1 MKDNHVMST
10 KIKILYLALAILI
23 VYTLW
28 PSGGEQQEI
37 TQAAIISENEQGEMT
52 VFGVVLGKTTLGEAE
67 IILGSRAKRAL
78 FIMPPE
84 IDEQGNELIPE
95 HNVEAFFP
103 SLPDNSKMLLGL
115 HSKESELEQIR
126 YKAHGPIAFPSGN
139 IKLEIDDQQQ
149 AMVNNMPV
157 ITLTSIPRIKLG
169 PEDIS
174 NKFGE
179 PALVHVQEEIL
190 HFLYP
195 KIGLDVILDKS
206 GEALLQFVEPSK
218 FSQVLSSLDLDKEA
232 LTNPDTL
239 PQEHNN
245 EPL

>member
-1 MKDNHVMST
+1 MKDTHAMST
-10 KIKILYLALAILI
+10 KIKILYLALAILV

-28 PSGGEQQEI
+28 PSGGDKQEI
-37 TQAAIISENEQGEMT
+37 TQAAIIGENEQGEMT
-52 VFGVVLGKTTLGEAE
+52 VFGITLGKTTLAEAE

-84 IDEQGNELIPE
+84 KDEHGNDLIPE

-103 SLPDNSKMLLGL
+103 SMPDNSKMLLGL
-115 HSKESELEQIR
+115 YSTEPELEQIR

-139 IKLEIDDQQQ
+139 IKLEIDDKQQS
-149 AMVNNMPV
+149 MVNGMPV
-157 ITLTSIPRIKLG
+157 ITLTSIPRVSLG

-179 PALVHVQEEIL
+179 PALVHVRGEIV

-195 KIGLDVILDKS
+195 KIGLDVILDRS
-206 GEALLQFVEPSK
+206 GEALLQFVEPGQ
-218 FSQVLSSLDLDKEA
+218 FSQVLDSLDIDEEA
-232 LTNPDTL
+232 LINNNTQ
-239 PQEHNN
+239 PQALNN
-245 EPL
+245 ETL